1 MENNKSLDSK
11 ALFNEA
17 INLINGGSLS
27 AATEVCRKA
36 IAENPGDVSLTALL
50 GAVLLKTR
58 EPEEAEKYFL
68 KIDEL
73 GGVVPAIED
82 GYFQREIAKAASD
95 YQRKVDSK
103 ERVVV
108 GVNEFVNKN
117 EEIEIPILTI
127 SGNAQKQQ
135 SYNLKKMRESRD
147 TKILQKS
154 LDEVTQACK
163 NGNNLMPPI
172 INAARSLATL
182 GEIVRAMKPHFGEW
196 VEGSVF

>member
-1 MENNKSLDSK
+1 MDETLAIPTEK
-11 ALFNEA
+11 AAQIALRTQQ
-17 INLINGGSLS
+17 LIAYETGLANVVDPLGGSWYV
-27 AATEVCRKA
+27 E
-36 IAENPGDVSLTALL
+36 SLTD
-50 GAVLLKTR
+50 KM
-58 EPEEAEKYFL
+58 EEEAEKYFL